1 MFSICLCIFVF
12 NCDSKWGNF
21 MRNFKVTISYNG
33 VNFNGYQKQ
42 SNLRSVQGEIEKVLK
57 QIHHYEVKSFG
68 AGRTDK
74 GVHALGQVFN
84 FESESNMGEKEYK
97 KAFNSLLP
105 KDIYVH
111 KVEEVDLSFHAR
123 YSSKSKEYHYL
134 VNIGEYNVLEKDYVL
149 QFNRDLNVDKM
160 IEASKLFLGKHDF
173 KNFCA
178 SEEEKVKDYLRVI
191 EDIKIQRENNMIK
204 FIFKGNGF
212 LRYMVRMLVAI
223 LIEIGQGR
231 KDTTFIEDR
240 LDKEKLN
247 RSNYK
252 VEACGLY
259 LVKINY

>member
-1 MFSICLCIFVF
+1 MRYIICFEFL
-12 NCDSKWGNF
+12 GTNF
-21 MRNFKVTISYNG
+21 FGS
-33 VNFNGYQKQ
+33 QKQ
-42 SNLRSVQGEIEKVLK
+42 PDKRTVQGEIEKVLK

-84 FESESNMGEKEYK
+84 FESELNMGEKEYE

-105 KDIYVH
+105 RDIYV
-111 KVEEVDLSFHAR
+111 KSVEEVDLAFHSR
-123 YSSKSKEYHYL
+123 YSSKGKEYHYL
-134 VNIGEYNVLEKDYVL
+134 VNVGEYNVLEKDYAL
-149 QFNRDLNVDKM
+149 QLNKDLDLNKM

-178 SEEEKVKDYLRVI
+178 SEEEKVKDYIRVI
-191 EDIKIQRENNMIK
+191 NDIEITRDKDKIL
-204 FIFKGNGF
+204 FVLKGNGF

-223 LIEIGQGR
+223 LIEIGKGR
-231 KDTTFIEDR
+231 KNESFIKER
-240 LDKEKLN
+240 LDNEKLN

-259 LVKINY
+259 LVKVNY

>member
-1 MFSICLCIFVF
+1 
-12 NCDSKWGNF
+12 
-21 MRNFKVTISYNG
+21 MRNFKVVVSYNG

-42 SNLRSVQGEIEKVLK
+42 NKLRSVQGEIEKVLSK
-57 QIHHYEVKSFG
+57 VHHYDVKSFG

-84 FESESNMGEKEYK
+84 FESELNMDSKAYMR
-97 KAFNSLLP
+97 AFNSLLP
-105 KDIYVH
+105 NDIYV
-111 KVEEVDLSFHAR
+111 KSVEEVDMSFHAR

-134 VNIGEYNVLEKDYVL
+134 INCGEYNVLEKDYVL
-149 QFNRDLNVDKM
+149 QFNKNLNIDKI

-178 SEEEKVKDYLRVI
+178 SEEEKVKDYIREI
-191 EDIKIQRENNMIK
+191 NSIDIKIEGDKLI

-223 LIEIGQGR
+223 LLEIGKGR
-231 KDTTFIEDR
+231 KDLSFIKDR
-240 LDKEKLN
+240 LDSDKLN

-252 VEACGLY
+252 VDACGLY
-259 LVKINY
+259 LVKVNY